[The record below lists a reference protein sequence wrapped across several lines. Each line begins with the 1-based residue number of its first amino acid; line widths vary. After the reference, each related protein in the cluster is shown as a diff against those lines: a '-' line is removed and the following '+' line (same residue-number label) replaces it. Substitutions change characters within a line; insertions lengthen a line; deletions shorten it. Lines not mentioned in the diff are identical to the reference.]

1 LQKTEFV
8 QNSLSISIIPL
19 KGLHC
24 FIKDLDPQM
33 NIALIIL
40 AAGKGTRMQ
49 SELPKVLH
57 KVAGAPMLIHAMRAG
72 RALEPKRTI
81 IVAGHGFEAVS
92 AAASAEDPEVE
103 IVRQEAQLGTGHA
116 VDQARAAL
124 DDFDG
129 TVIVLYGDCPLIQPR
144 TLEELTAT
152 LSTAAVSVLG
162 FEAENLARYGRLI
175 TDGDRLKRI
184 VEFKD
189 ATPAERA
196 VRLCNSGVMAASA
209 QLLFDL
215 LSEIDANNA
224 SGELYLTDVIGKAV
238 GRGLSCTAIR
248 CAERETLG
256 VNSRVELM
264 QAEKE
269 FQTLRRAEALEDGIS
284 MPAPETVHFSYDT
297 VIGRDAIIEQNVVF
311 GPGVTVESGAQIR
324 AFSHLEGAHVARGC
338 VVGPYA
344 RLRPGAEL
352 AEDVKIGNFVEI
364 KASTLDEGAK
374 VNHLSYIG
382 DAHIGA
388 RANIGAG
395 TITCNY
401 DGVMKHHTSI
411 GEAAFIGSNTM
422 LVAPITVGQDAM
434 TASGSV
440 ITRDVPAGDLAIAR
454 SKQDNKAG
462 FSVKLM
468 NKLRAL
474 KAAKQS

>member
-1 LQKTEFV
+1 
-8 QNSLSISIIPL
+8 
-19 KGLHC
+19 
-24 FIKDLDPQM
+24 M

-92 AAASAEDPEVE
+92 ATARAEDPEVE
-103 IVRQEAQLGTGHA
+103 IVRQETQLGTGHA

-162 FEAENLARYGRLI
+162 FEAENPARYGRLI

-209 QLLFDL
+209 ELLFDL

-256 VNSRVELM
+256 VNCRVELM

-311 GPGVTVESGAQIR
+311 GPGVKVESGAQIR

-474 KAAKQS
+474 KAAKQN

>member
-1 LQKTEFV
+1 
-8 QNSLSISIIPL
+8 
-19 KGLHC
+19 
-24 FIKDLDPQM
+24 M

-92 AAASAEDPEVE
+92 ATARAEDPEVE
-103 IVRQEAQLGTGHA
+103 IVRQETQLGTGHA

-162 FEAENLARYGRLI
+162 FEAENPARYGRLI

-209 QLLFDL
+209 ELLFDL

-311 GPGVTVESGAQIR
+311 GPGVKVESGAQIR
-324 AFSHLEGAHVARGC
+324 AFSHLEGAHVARRC

-474 KAAKQS
+474 KAAKQN

>member
-1 LQKTEFV
+1 
-8 QNSLSISIIPL
+8 
-19 KGLHC
+19 
-24 FIKDLDPQM
+24 M

-129 TVIVLYGDCPLIQPR
+129 TVIVLYGDCPLIKPR

-162 FEAENLARYGRLI
+162 FEAENPARYGRLI

-209 QLLFDL
+209 ELLFDL

-474 KAAKQS
+474 KAAKQN

>member
-1 LQKTEFV
+1 
-8 QNSLSISIIPL
+8 
-19 KGLHC
+19 
-24 FIKDLDPQM
+24 M

-72 RALEPKRTI
+72 RVLEPKRTI

-92 AAASAEDPEVE
+92 ATARAEDPEVE

-162 FEAENLARYGRLI
+162 FEAENPARYGRLI

-474 KAAKQS
+474 KAAKQN

>member
-1 LQKTEFV
+1 
-8 QNSLSISIIPL
+8 
-19 KGLHC
+19 
-24 FIKDLDPQM
+24 M

-92 AAASAEDPEVE
+92 ATARAEDPEVE
-103 IVRQEAQLGTGHA
+103 IVRQETQLGTGHA

-162 FEAENLARYGRLI
+162 FEAENPARYGRLI

-209 QLLFDL
+209 ELLFDL

-256 VNSRVELM
+256 VNCRVELM

-269 FQTLRRAEALEDGIS
+269 FQTLRRAKALEDGIS

-474 KAAKQS
+474 KAAKQN

>member
-1 LQKTEFV
+1 
-8 QNSLSISIIPL
+8 
-19 KGLHC
+19 
-24 FIKDLDPQM
+24 M

-57 KVAGAPMLIHAMRAG
+57 KVAGAPMLTHAMRAG

-92 AAASAEDPEVE
+92 ATARAEDPEVE
-103 IVRQEAQLGTGHA
+103 IVRQETQLGTGHA

-162 FEAENLARYGRLI
+162 FEAENPARYGRLI

-209 QLLFDL
+209 ELLFDL
-215 LSEIDANNA
+215 LSEIDAKNA

-474 KAAKQS
+474 KAAKQN

>member
-1 LQKTEFV
+1 
-8 QNSLSISIIPL
+8 
-19 KGLHC
+19 
-24 FIKDLDPQM
+24 M

-92 AAASAEDPEVE
+92 AAARAEDPEVE

-162 FEAENLARYGRLI
+162 FEAENPARYGRLI

-189 ATPAERA
+189 ANPAERA

-209 QLLFDL
+209 ELLFDL

-474 KAAKQS
+474 KAAKQN

>member
-1 LQKTEFV
+1 
-8 QNSLSISIIPL
+8 
-19 KGLHC
+19 
-24 FIKDLDPQM
+24 M

-162 FEAENLARYGRLI
+162 FEAENPARYGRLI

-209 QLLFDL
+209 ELLFDL

-474 KAAKQS
+474 KAAKQN

>member
-1 LQKTEFV
+1 
-8 QNSLSISIIPL
+8 
-19 KGLHC
+19 
-24 FIKDLDPQM
+24 M

-81 IVAGHGFEAVS
+81 IVAGHGFEAVR
-92 AAASAEDPEVE
+92 AAARAEDPEVE
-103 IVRQEAQLGTGHA
+103 IVRQETQLGTGHA

-162 FEAENLARYGRLI
+162 FEAENPARYGRLI

-196 VRLCNSGVMAASA
+196 VRLCNRGVMAASA

-474 KAAKQS
+474 KAAKQN

>member
-1 LQKTEFV
+1 
-8 QNSLSISIIPL
+8 
-19 KGLHC
+19 
-24 FIKDLDPQM
+24 M

-57 KVAGAPMLIHAMRAG
+57 NVAGAPMLVHAMRAG

-92 AAASAEDPEVE
+92 AAARAEDPEVE
-103 IVRQEAQLGTGHA
+103 IVRQETQLGTGHA

-162 FEAENLARYGRLI
+162 FEAENPARYGRLI

-209 QLLFDL
+209 ELLFDL

-474 KAAKQS
+474 KAAKQN

>member
-1 LQKTEFV
+1 
-8 QNSLSISIIPL
+8 
-19 KGLHC
+19 
-24 FIKDLDPQM
+24 M

-92 AAASAEDPEVE
+92 AAARAEDPEVE
-103 IVRQEAQLGTGHA
+103 IVRQETQLGTGHA

-162 FEAENLARYGRLI
+162 FEAENPARYGRLI

-209 QLLFDL
+209 ELLFDL

-474 KAAKQS
+474 KAAKQN